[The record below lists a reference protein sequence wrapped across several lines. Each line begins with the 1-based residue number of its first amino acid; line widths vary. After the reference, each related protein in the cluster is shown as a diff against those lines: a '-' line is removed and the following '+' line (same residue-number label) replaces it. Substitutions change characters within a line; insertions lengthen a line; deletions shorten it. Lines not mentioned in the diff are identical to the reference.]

1 MLKKNK
7 NKGWL
12 KSFLIFPLIFI
23 PQLFAS
29 IILILFGFDLLSISS
44 GKIDL
49 RTMIFLEYIMIFFML
64 IILYFCMKYIDK
76 EKFMSIGLD
85 FSGRFKEFN
94 FGIFLGFMIMAF
106 AFSILI
112 VFGEIVLDK
121 VILNFKNII
130 MSIILFAGVSFYEE
144 VIFRGYMLKNLMQS
158 FNPQF
163 SLFISSI
170 VFCLIHGSNPNV
182 NFLGLLNIF
191 LAGYFLG
198 ISYVFT
204 KNLWFPFALHFSW
217 NFFQSLFGFNVSGLD
232 SYSFIE
238 FDIPQ
243 NNLFNG
249 GEFGFESSIISIV
262 ILILGSLIIWN
273 YFKKN
278 APKKIK

>member
-1 MLKKNK
+1 MLNKNK

-29 IILILFGFDLLSISS
+29 IILILLGFDLLSISS

-112 VFGEIVLDK
+112 VFGEIVFDK

-144 VIFRGYMLKNLMQS
+144 VIFRGYMLKNHKS
-158 FNPQF
+158 YITK
-163 SLFISSI
+163 FII
-170 VFCLIHGSNPNV
+170 
-182 NFLGLLNIF
+182 
-191 LAGYFLG
+191 
-198 ISYVFT
+198 
-204 KNLWFPFALHFSW
+204 
-217 NFFQSLFGFNVSGLD
+217 
-232 SYSFIE
+232 
-238 FDIPQ
+238 
-243 NNLFNG
+243 
-249 GEFGFESSIISIV
+249 
-262 ILILGSLIIWN
+262 
-273 YFKKN
+273 
-278 APKKIK
+278 

>member
-1 MLKKNK
+1 MLKNN

-12 KSFLIFPLIFI
+12 KSFLVFPLIFI
-23 PQLFAS
+23 PQIFAS
-29 IILILFGFDLLSISS
+29 IILILLGFDLNSVTTS
-44 GKIDL
+44 KIDL
-49 RTMIFLEYIMIFFML
+49 TTMVFLEYSMIFFML

-76 EKFMSIGLD
+76 EKFTSIGLD
-85 FSGRFKEFN
+85 FSGRFVEFI
-94 FGIFLGFMIMAF
+94 FGIFLGFIIMAF
-106 AFSILI
+106 AFSTLIL
-112 VFGEIVLDK
+112 FGEIVFER
-121 VILNFKNII
+121 VIIDFNKII
-130 MSIILFAGVSFYEE
+130 MSIILFIGVSFYEE

-158 FNPQF
+158 FNPF
-163 SLFISSI
+163 VSLFISSI
-170 VFCLIHGSNPNV
+170 LFCLIHSSNPNV
-182 NFLGLLNIF
+182 NYLGLINIF

-198 ISYVFT
+198 ISYVYT

-262 ILILGSLIIWN
+262 ILISGSIIIWN